1 MLGSIYTAAVS
12 EEKTTPTATA
22 TRQQVASARA
32 FVKAHGTPV
41 RAVVEPIGR
50 SGARVVLVGNDG
62 ALGDVVVPS
71 VETGTALIDAVDDL
85 RKSDWDSDTVG
96 ATSIGSVHRRR
107 MGRSLLRG

>member
-1 MLGSIYTAAVS
+1 MS
-12 EEKTTPTATA
+12 EEKTTPTATR
-22 TRQQVASARA
+22 RQVSSARA
-32 FVKAHGTPV
+32 FADAHGTPV

-50 SGARVVLVGNDG
+50 SGARVVLVGKDG

-85 RKSDWDSDTVG
+85 EKSDWDSDTVG
-96 ATSIGSVHRRR
+96 AAAIGPGHRRR

>member
-1 MLGSIYTAAVS
+1 MSD
-12 EEKTTPTATA
+12 EKTTPTA

-32 FVKAHGTPV
+32 FAKAHGTPV
-41 RAVVEPIGR
+41 HAVVEPIGR

-71 VETGTALIDAVDDL
+71 VETGTALIDAVEDL

-96 ATSIGSVHRRR
+96 AATIGSAHRRR

>member
-1 MLGSIYTAAVS
+1 MS

-32 FVKAHGTPV
+32 FAKAHGTPV

-71 VETGTALIDAVDDL
+71 VETGTALIDAVEDL
-85 RKSDWDSDTVG
+85 EKSDWDSDTVG
-96 ATSIGSVHRRR
+96 ATTIGSAHRRR